1 MSNEITKIEEIIQ
14 KRFIRRLVHFTRKTN
29 LKSIIDNGLLP
40 RSELE
45 KKKLKLIIMI
55 RKEWISG

>member
-14 KRFIRRLVHFTRKTN
+14 KRSIRKLIHFTRIKN

-45 KKKLKLIIMI
+45 K
-55 RKEWISG
+55 RKIKVER